1 MSKGQGKG
9 RGEIDEQSW
18 EESWRIKKEN
28 WMIEQGGWMKKDDLD
43 MGQMRE
49 KWRQEQWETVR
60 ALNLRN
66 DMLRMAECLG
76 EEMASELARGSWH
89 NVRNLKK
96 NKRCERS
103 CKSLVEQ
110 SGDDSVNEKIRR

>member
-28 WMIEQGGWMKKDDLD
+28 WMNEQGGWMKKDDLG

-60 ALNLRN
+60 GF
-66 DMLRMAECLG
+66 EI
-76 EEMASELARGSWH
+76 EE
-89 NVRNLKK
+89 
-96 NKRCERS
+96 
-103 CKSLVEQ
+103 
-110 SGDDSVNEKIRR
+110 

>member
-28 WMIEQGGWMKKDDLD
+28 WMNEQGGWIG

-49 KWRQEQWETVR
+49 KWRQEQWETVSGFEM
-60 ALNLRN
+60 RN

-76 EEMASELARGSWH
+76 EEMASELG
-89 NVRNLKK
+89 
-96 NKRCERS
+96 
-103 CKSLVEQ
+103 
-110 SGDDSVNEKIRR
+110 